1 MNILTI
7 DIEDWF
13 HILDQEETSYSK
25 WASYEVRIHN
35 NVDRILEML
44 DSHYV
49 KATFFCLGWIA
60 EQYPEVIKKIHSSG
74 HHIGSHSNLH
84 VLANKVNY
92 KEFSEDLKASI
103 NNIEDL
109 IGVKVDTYRA
119 PGFSINEDSGYVF
132 ELLYKNGIKTD
143 SSFFCSTHTHGG
155 VSKKIKP
162 KPLLLNFK
170 GSIIYE
176 FPISSYNFVYRIP
189 FTGGGY
195 FRFIPYPFIQ
205 YFFKNSNYNV
215 SYFHPRDFDSGQPV
229 IKDFSFIRKFKSY
242 YGLNSSFSKFKSLIK
257 SFDFISLEDAMH
269 VVNWNK
275 TEKINLN

>member
-103 NNIEDL
+103 SNIEDL

-132 ELLYKNGIKTD
+132 ELLYENGIKTD

-162 KPLLLNFK
+162 KPLLHNFK
-170 GSIIYE
+170 
-176 FPISSYNFVYRIP
+176 
-189 FTGGGY
+189 
-195 FRFIPYPFIQ
+195 
-205 YFFKNSNYNV
+205 
-215 SYFHPRDFDSGQPV
+215 
-229 IKDFSFIRKFKSY
+229 
-242 YGLNSSFSKFKSLIK
+242 
-257 SFDFISLEDAMH
+257 
-269 VVNWNK
+269 
-275 TEKINLN
+275 